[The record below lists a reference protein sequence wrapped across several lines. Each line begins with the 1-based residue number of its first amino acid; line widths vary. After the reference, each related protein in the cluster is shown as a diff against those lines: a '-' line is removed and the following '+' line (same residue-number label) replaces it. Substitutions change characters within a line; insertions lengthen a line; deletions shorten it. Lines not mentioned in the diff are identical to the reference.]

1 MRKSMERAM
10 AEIER
15 DTQEIKRA
23 GESLRRSVERYQ
35 AESQKARWSSGD
47 AIKQEREEMTQYV
60 SKEQMRC
67 NAEETQEIS
76 QHLPNQIKK
85 ARAIGTTGT
94 RPTIDIGGA
103 VCWASLAGKLWVS
116 DIGPSGNSKERERYD
131 GGNSDID

>member
-1 MRKSMERAM
+1 M

-23 GESLRRSVERYQ
+23 REALRRSVERYQ
-35 AESQKARWSSGD
+35 AESRKARWSSGD
-47 AIKQEREEMTQYV
+47 AIKQERAETTQYV

-94 RPTIDIGGA
+94 RPTIDIGAA
-103 VCWASLAGKLWVS
+103 VCWASLAGKPWVS
-116 DIGPSGNSKERERYD
+116 DIGPSGKEQERYD